1 MTVEEFLYGFEHGKI
16 GLSFNGMERIE
27 EVSAIVDLLDS
38 EGFRGWDGSSIQEY
52 IQSRFIEEQAYGYI
66 SCDQCGKYDVTS
78 FRANNS
84 HSKEIVSWSLL
95 VKLLNDDVSVEDFD
109 SILN

>member
-1 MTVEEFLYGFEHGKI
+1 MSIEEFLSGFEAGKI

-38 EGFRGWDGSSIQEY
+38 EGFRGWDNSSIYEY
-52 IQSRFIEEQAYGYI
+52 IQSRFIEEQDYGYM
-66 SCDQCGKYDVTS
+66 SCDNCGKLDVTA
-78 FRANNS
+78 FGADNP
-84 HSKEIVSWSLL
+84 HSREIVSWSLL

>member
-1 MTVEEFLYGFEHGKI
+1 MSIEEFLSGFEAGKI
-16 GLSFNGMERIE
+16 GLSFNGLERIE

-52 IQSRFIEEQAYGYI
+52 TQSRFIEEQDYGYM
-66 SCDQCGKYDVTS
+66 SCDQCGKLDVTA
-78 FRANNS
+78 FGADNP
-84 HSKEIVSWSLL
+84 HSREIVNWSLL